1 MRRLL
6 ITLRFDGT
14 DYCGW
19 QVQPNGVSVQQRV
32 QDALEQAFGVRLPAS
47 GCSRTDSGVHAREFC
62 FHTDTSVAIP
72 CEKVP
77 LALNRFLPD
86 DIAVTDCREV
96 PHDFHARYSC
106 KGKTYVYRICDAK
119 VRDPFNTRFTAYHRG
134 RLDADRMNAA
144 AAAFLGTHDFSAF
157 CASGSS
163 VEDKVRTVSEAKVER
178 VGDEVRFTVTADGFL
193 YNMVRIMAGTLLDV
207 SLGLIDSAGMSDI
220 IASRDR
226 EKAGRTAPARGLTLE
241 KVSY

>member
-1 MRRLL
+1 MGRRCLKIAYL
-6 ITLRFDGT
+6 GT
-14 DYCGW
+14 AYCGW
-19 QVQPNGVSVQQRV
+19 QVQKNGVSVQQTV
-32 QDALEQAFGVRLPAS
+32 QTALQKLLGSRPALT

-178 VGDEVRFTVTADGFL
+178 VGDEVHFTVTADGFL

-220 IASRDR
+220 IESRDR